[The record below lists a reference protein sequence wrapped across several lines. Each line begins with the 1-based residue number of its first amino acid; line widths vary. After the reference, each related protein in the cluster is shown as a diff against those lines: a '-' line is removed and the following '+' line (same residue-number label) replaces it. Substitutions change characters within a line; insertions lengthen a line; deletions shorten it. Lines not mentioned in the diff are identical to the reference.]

1 MSKSPVQKRKPL
13 VSYPISPK
21 PRLRTV
27 PLGRIEATPSKKNI
41 DLDIEPTNTTRKLPS
56 EEKKREFAVNKSNS
70 GG

>member
-27 PLGRIEATPSKKNI
+27 PVSRIEATPTKNNI
-41 DLDIEPTNTTRKLPS
+41 DLNIQPTNTTRKLQS

>member
-21 PRLRTV
+21 PRLRPV
-27 PLGRIEATPSKKNI
+27 PVSRIEATPTKNNI
-41 DLDIEPTNTTRKLPS
+41 DLNIQPTNTTRKLPS
-56 EEKKREFAVNKSNS
+56 DEKKREFAVNKSNS